1 MCPPNL
7 CLGLFTT
14 AAVDNID
21 HNPSS
26 TTAKDSFHGTG
37 ISLFQ
42 HSSADNPG
50 TARER
55 INISDS
61 SDKTVIK
68 ELPST
73 YTDIAPVEALTYK
86 PQLLPTTSQLKSGE
100 TNFCPAIVDEYSW
113 LDQAS
118 TLVTGQETVD
128 KNIPV
133 SWAAFDSHQPS
144 CAPPSSVAI
153 SALLPLFPDQAKS
166 IAMIRHAMAVI
177 KLSVEQLNPGQVP
190 VIAFDQS
197 LFAVAKEIQWLWPSD
212 YGEKKF
218 VIVFRGLHIEMAYLK
233 VIGDWLE
240 RSGWTVALADANL
253 AIPGTVESFL
263 KATSVTRTRRVHQV
277 TACSL
282 YLLLKSAYQR

>member
-1 MCPPNL
+1 M
-7 CLGLFTT
+7 
-14 AAVDNID
+14 DNIG
-21 HNPSS
+21 HNPSF
-26 TTAKDSFHGTG
+26 TTAKDSFRGTG

-55 INISDS
+55 INVRAS

-73 YTDIAPVEALTYK
+73 YTDVSLVEASTYK
-86 PQLLPTTSQLKSGE
+86 PQLPPTTSQLKSDE
-100 TNFCPAIVDEYSW
+100 TNFHRAIVDKYPW

-128 KNIPV
+128 KNTPV
-133 SWAAFDSHQPS
+133 SWAAFHSHQPS

-153 SALLPLFPDQAKS
+153 SVLLPLFPDQAKS

-190 VIAFDQS
+190 VVTFHQPF
-197 LFAVAKEIQWLWPSD
+197 FAVAKEI
-212 YGEKKF
+212 
-218 VIVFRGLHIEMAYLK
+218 
-233 VIGDWLE
+233 
-240 RSGWTVALADANL
+240 
-253 AIPGTVESFL
+253 
-263 KATSVTRTRRVHQV
+263 
-277 TACSL
+277 
-282 YLLLKSAYQR
+282 

>member
-1 MCPPNL
+1 MCPLNL

-61 SDKTVIK
+61 SDKTIIK

-86 PQLLPTTSQLKSGE
+86 LQLPPTTSQLKSGE
-100 TNFCPAIVDEYSW
+100 TNFRPAIVDEYSW

-190 VIAFDQS
+190 VIAFDQP

-212 YGEKKF
+212 YGENKF
-218 VIVFRGLHIEMAYLK
+218 VIVFGGLHIEMAYLK

-240 RSGWTVALADANL
+240 RGGWTVALADANV
-253 AIPGTVESFL
+253 ATPGTVESFL